1 MEFALAFDGPAVE
14 TGRMDAKVFA
24 PALFAMANL
33 VESSAE
39 ALFEKGD
46 SVSVQVNADFR
57 TGSFV
62 YELTAIALIAGQQVI
77 QNLSVSDIDTM
88 LGWLGLRGNRPSL
101 FRFLR
106 DHGEKE
112 IVEIEHEQGGT
123 GNVNVHVQGS
133 DNNVTVVVVPQQVA
147 RLLENAAVRE
157 HAYEALAPLKAEGI
171 TEFRVGR
178 TKREAELVVEKQDL
192 PKFRPPPPAKAKLT
206 DSSAETAVELL
217 SPSFVDGN
225 KWRVAQGGEPFWVTI
240 TDPVF
245 LKRVDDGEQF
255 AKGDY
260 LIVNM
265 TTQTYTT
272 PDGLE
277 AAREIT
283 YVIDHQRRGKQQSL
297 F

>member
-1 MEFALAFDGPAVE
+1 MQFALAFDGPAVE

-24 PALFAMANL
+24 PALFSMASL
-33 VESSAE
+33 VETSAE
-39 ALFEKGD
+39 VLFEKGD

-62 YELTAIALIAGQQVI
+62 YELTAIVLIAGQQVI
-77 QNLSVSDIDTM
+77 QNLSLSDIDAM

-101 FRFLR
+101 LRFLR

-112 IVEIEHEQGGT
+112 IVSIEHEQGGT

-133 DNNVTVVVVPQQVA
+133 NNTTNVVVIPHEVA
-147 RLLENAAVRE
+147 RLLESPKVRE
-157 HAYEALAPLKAEGI
+157 HAYEALGPLRAEGI

-178 TKREAELVVEKQDL
+178 TKKNADLVVEKDDL
-192 PKFRPPPPAKAKLT
+192 PKFRPPPPPRTKLT
-206 DSSAETAVELL
+206 DSTARTAVELL

-225 KWRVAQGGEPFWVTI
+225 KWRVAQGAEPFWVTI
-240 TDPVF
+240 TDEDF

-260 LIVNM
+260 LIVEM
-265 TTQTYTT
+265 TTETFRT
-272 PDGLE
+272 PNGLE
-277 AAREIT
+277 AQRVIT
-283 YVIDHQRRGKQQSL
+283 RVVDHEQRGKQQS
-297 F
+297 FF